1 MSATRAAVEEG
12 IVPGGGSALLHA
24 SKVLDAMEGEL
35 GAVSEDQ
42 RVAVRMLKNAIR
54 APAKQIIT
62 NAGEEGAVIVGKL
75 LEKDDTQMGYDSAK
89 GEYVNMVESG
99 IIDPLKVVKTA
110 LMDAASVSSLMM
122 TAEAMV
128 VELPKEEPPAP
139 AGMPGGMG
147 GMGGGMG
154 F

>member
-1 MSATRAAVEEG
+1 MFDR
-12 IVPGGGSALLHA
+12 
-24 SKVLDAMEGEL
+24 
-35 GAVSEDQ
+35 Q
-42 RVAVRMLKNAIR
+42 VRILKNAIR